1 MAGGY
6 IVDYTGSDLYS
17 PRQLPNS
24 RVLELHVKLVKSGF
38 LCMKV
43 LLSIKIHFV
52 FSNSAV
58 SIQLSDSA
66 ERWVKAQ
73 VNRKAPG
80 GALTGLLSVER
91 SSRLPEY
98 ITFVN
103 YSSAMAKTHYNIAG
117 RLEPSS
123 QAFLIR
129 AVVSD
134 SWGTHTCN
142 ETVSAPNKMTRKFKS
157 YWLIEPLMIA
167 QHVWQDPWSQRMLKR
182 DMGITT
188 LPGTE
193 YVLVNT
199 AFILPTGKCQF
210 ELVSVP
216 FWGAE
221 AFHNIIILRAGRF
234 MSDSRVEGAEFY
246 VEPCSDYP
254 LSSRPGFSNS
264 ALCHNA
270 QSTSPP
276 SSRCGKWPWKIHLV
290 QRLG

>member
-1 MAGGY
+1 MW
-6 IVDYTGSDLYS
+6 S
-17 PRQLPNS
+17 
-24 RVLELHVKLVKSGF
+24 
-38 LCMKV
+38 
-43 LLSIKIHFV
+43 LLSLGFSVKIHFV

-66 ERWVKAQ
+66 ERWVKAH

-80 GALTGLLSVER
+80 GMNIISTGLLSVER

-142 ETVSAPNKMTRKFKS
+142 ETVSAPNKMTWRFKS

-167 QHVWQDPWSQRMLKR
+167 QHVWQDPWSQRTLKR

-188 LPGTE
+188 LPETE
-193 YVLVNT
+193 SVLVNT

-210 ELVSVP
+210 E
-216 FWGAE
+216 FWRAE
-221 AFHNIIILRAGRF
+221 VFCNIIILRAARF

-246 VEPCSDYP
+246 VEPYSDYP

-270 QSTSPP
+270 QSTSPL